1 MTSEQVIRV
10 RDETELATRA
20 GHLFAGVGAEFV
32 CAANHP
38 DTWSRPN
45 VRASIGGRMRDSLAE
60 GVVIRKLYTP
70 TALADEPG
78 RRHLFEMA
86 AMGAQVRVC
95 DAPLPHETIIIDRRV
110 MILADPVTALE
121 RGFTVTTSP
130 ALMDGVCALLDA
142 VWESAE
148 TLDAYLRRDRPHVDA
163 GQKAILRALAEGLTD
178 ETAARRLGVSL
189 RTYRR
194 RVAELLALLESD
206 SRFQAG
212 ARAGKLGLTG

>member
-1 MTSEQVIRV
+1 VTSEQVIRV

-20 GHLFAGVGAEFV
+20 GHLFAGVGAEFM

-38 DTWSRPN
+38 DTWSRPDA
-45 VRASIGGRMRDSLAE
+45 RASMGGQMRDSLAE

-70 TALADEPG
+70 TALADEAG
-78 RRHLFEMA
+78 RRHLFEIA

-95 DAPLPHETIIIDRRV
+95 DSPLPHETIIIDRRV
-110 MILADPVTALE
+110 MILADPASALD
-121 RGFTVTTSP
+121 RGFTVTTSA
-130 ALMDGVCALLDA
+130 ALIDGVCALLDA

-148 TLDAYLRRDRPHVDA
+148 TLDAYLRRDRPLIDA
-163 GQKAILRALAEGLTD
+163 GQKAILRSLAEGLTD
-178 ETAARRLGVSL
+178 ETAARRMGVSL

-194 RVAELLALLESD
+194 RVAELLDLLESD

-212 ARAGKLGLTG
+212 ARAGRLGLAG